1 MEVRMQRKKKK
12 IKRFL
17 LFLATLFLAGCGSQP
32 TEEEGIPVELYYLNK
47 AETKV
52 AMEQYRMQADE
63 PEKAVDELLLKLAEQ
78 PQDLTLKPA
87 IGGSV
92 NVLDYSIAEGQLSLK
107 FDEHYK
113 ELSATTEVL
122 IRAAIVRTLTQIPG
136 IDYVSMQIREENL
149 TDAAGKPVGIMSAD
163 MFVDNAGAEINAYE
177 KTKLRLYFADESGT
191 KLIEAV
197 RPKIYSS
204 NISIEKLVV
213 EELIHGPNNS
223 EIYPT
228 INPNTKIVSVTVKDG
243 ICYVNLDDNFL
254 VQPYNVSSEVAIYSI
269 VNSLA
274 ELPNINKVQFL
285 INGNTNVTYRE
296 NISLMTVFERNL
308 EIVGAE

>member
-1 MEVRMQRKKKK
+1 MKKGKM
-12 IKRFL
+12 RL
-17 LFLATLFLAGCGSQP
+17 LLLAVLLLMGCGKQNVK
-32 TEEEGIPVELYYLNK
+32 EEGTPVELYYLNK

-52 AMEQYRMQADE
+52 AMEQYFLQAQE
-63 PEKAVDELLLKLAEQ
+63 PEEAVEELLAKLAGQ

-92 NVLDYSIAEGQLSLK
+92 NVLEYSIAEGQLSMK

-122 IRAAIVRTLTQIPG
+122 TRAAIVRTLTQVPG

-149 TDAAGKPVGIMSAD
+149 TDAAGKPVGVMSAD

-204 NISIEKLVV
+204 NISMEKLVV

-228 INPNTKIVSVTVKDG
+228 VNPDTKIISVMVKDG

-254 VQPYNVSSEVAIYSI
+254 VQPYNVTNEVAIFSI
-269 VNSLA
+269 VNSLV
-274 ELPNINKVQFL
+274 ELPNVNKVQFL
-285 INGNTNVTYRE
+285 INGNTNVMYRE
-296 NISLMTVFERNL
+296 NVSLTTVFERNL
-308 EIVGAE
+308 EIVGTL

>member
-1 MEVRMQRKKKK
+1 MRKVKMLLLLLL
-12 IKRFL
+12 L
-17 LFLATLFLAGCGSQP
+17 LFPAGCGRQAVK
-32 TEEEGIPVELYYLNK
+32 EEGTQIELYYLNK

-52 AMEQYRMQADE
+52 AMEQYGLLADE
-63 PEKAVDELLLKLAEQ
+63 PEKAVEELLLKLAEQ

-92 NVLDYSIAEGQLSLK
+92 NVLEYSIADGQLSLK

-113 ELSATTEVL
+113 ELAATTEVL
-122 IRAAIVRTLTQIPG
+122 TRAAIVRTLTQIPG

-149 TDAAGKPVGIMSAD
+149 TDAAGNPVGVMSAD
-163 MFVDNAGAEINAYE
+163 MFIDNAGAEINAYE

-204 NISIEKLVV
+204 NISMEKLVV
-213 EELIHGPNNS
+213 EELIHGPNNA

-228 INPNTKIVSVTVKDG
+228 INPDTKISSVTVKDG
-243 ICYVNLDDNFL
+243 ICYVNLDENFL
-254 VQPYNVSSEVAIYSI
+254 VQPYHVSNEVTIYSI
-269 VNSLA
+269 VNSLV
-274 ELPNINKVQFL
+274 ELPNVNKVQFL
-285 INGNTNVTYRE
+285 INGNTNVMYRE
-296 NISLMTVFERNL
+296 NISLTTVFERNL
-308 EIVGAE
+308 EIVGSV

>member
-1 MEVRMQRKKKK
+1 MKKGKM
-12 IKRFL
+12 RL
-17 LFLATLFLAGCGSQP
+17 LLLAVLFLTGCGRQAVK
-32 TEEEGIPVELYYLNK
+32 EEGVPVELYYLNK

-52 AMEQYRMQADE
+52 TMEQYRMQADE
-63 PEKAVDELLLKLAEQ
+63 PEEAVEELLAKLAGQ

-92 NVLDYSIAEGQLSLK
+92 NVLEYSIAEGQLSIK

-122 IRAAIVRTLTQIPG
+122 TRAAIVRTLTQVPG

-149 TDAAGKPVGIMSAD
+149 TDAAGNPVGIMSAD

-204 NISIEKLVV
+204 NISMEKLIV

-228 INPNTKIVSVTVKDG
+228 INPDTKIISVTVKDG

-254 VQPYNVSSEVAIYSI
+254 VQPYNVTNEVAIFSI
-269 VNSLA
+269 VNSLV
-274 ELPNINKVQFL
+274 ELPNVNKVQFL
-285 INGNTNVTYRE
+285 INGNTNVMYRE
-296 NISLMTVFERNL
+296 NISLTTVFERNL
-308 EIVGAE
+308 EIVGAL

>member
-1 MEVRMQRKKKK
+1 MKKGKM
-12 IKRFL
+12 RL
-17 LFLATLFLAGCGSQP
+17 LLLAVLFLTGCGRQAVK
-32 TEEEGIPVELYYLNK
+32 EEGVPVELYYLNK

-52 AMEQYRMQADE
+52 TMEQYRMQADE
-63 PEKAVDELLLKLAEQ
+63 PEEAVEELLAKLAGQ

-92 NVLDYSIAEGQLSLK
+92 NVLEYSIAEGQLSIK

-122 IRAAIVRTLTQIPG
+122 TRAAIVRTLTQVPG

-149 TDAAGKPVGIMSAD
+149 TDAAGNPVGIMSAD

-204 NISIEKLVV
+204 NISMEKLIV

-228 INPNTKIVSVTVKDG
+228 INPDTKIISVTVKDG

-254 VQPYNVSSEVAIYSI
+254 VQPYNITNEVAIFSI
-269 VNSLA
+269 VNSLV
-274 ELPNINKVQFL
+274 ELPNVNKVQFL
-285 INGNTNVTYRE
+285 INGNTNVMYRE
-296 NISLMTVFERNL
+296 NISLTTVFERNL
-308 EIVGAE
+308 EIVGAL

>member
-1 MEVRMQRKKKK
+1 MKKGKM
-12 IKRFL
+12 RL
-17 LFLATLFLAGCGSQP
+17 LLLAALFLTGCGRQAVG
-32 TEEEGIPVELYYLNK
+32 EEGVAVKLYYLNK

-52 AMEQYRMQADE
+52 TMEQYRMQADE
-63 PEKAVDELLLKLAEQ
+63 PEEAVEELLAKLAGQ

-92 NVLDYSIAEGQLSLK
+92 NVLEYSIAEGQITIK

-122 IRAAIVRTLTQIPG
+122 TRAAIVRTLTQVPG

-149 TDAAGKPVGIMSAD
+149 TDAAGNPVGIMSAD

-204 NISIEKLVV
+204 NISMEKLIV

-228 INPNTKIVSVTVKDG
+228 INPDTKIISVTVKDG

-254 VQPYNVSSEVAIYSI
+254 VQPYNITNEVAIFSI
-269 VNSLA
+269 VNSLV
-274 ELPNINKVQFL
+274 ELPNVNKVQFL
-285 INGNTNVTYRE
+285 INGNTNVMYRE
-296 NISLMTVFERNL
+296 NISLTTVFERNL
-308 EIVGAE
+308 EIVGAL